1 MHGFAYKVR
10 EVNHAC
16 SFVNCDIQDEHATK
30 KRGTSD
36 IRELKS
42 VYRAYRDYYI
52 RHDKAFDL
60 EQRYLSMLK
69 LLITSFSHLIFFF
82 CKHLNLNQ
90 LI

>member
-1 MHGFAYKVR
+1 MPSFGYKVR
-10 EVNHAC
+10 ELNIAC
-16 SFVNCDIQDEHATK
+16 CFVNCDIQDEHVTK

-69 LLITSFSHLIFFF
+69 L
-82 CKHLNLNQ
+82 
-90 LI
+90 